1 MFDAFELDLEIFARV
16 GTRVLE
22 HGRIDGQAAERTVVA
37 SKLSVSMVRQTCI
50 FTFDFSLKFA
60 QTLTGK

>member
-22 HGRIDGQAAERTVVA
+22 HGRIDGQAAGRTVVA
-37 SKLSVSMVRQTCI
+37 SKLSVSMLHQSCI
-50 FTFDFSLKFA
+50 LLSSLH
-60 QTLTGK
+60 